1 MLVGVYGASRTVAS
15 GRAQRFFSKTGG
27 GSGGGRQK
35 IGPER
40 GSADLFFSVFCTFFG
55 HVFST
60 RVLIVVFEFFGALG
74 VPSVSFWGTF

>member
-1 MLVGVYGASRTVAS
+1 MLVEVYGAAWTVAS

-35 IGPER
+35 IGPQG
-40 GSADLFFSVFCTFFG
+40 GSADLFFGVFWTFFG

-60 RVLIVVFEFFGALG
+60 RVLKVFFEFFGALG